1 MVASRKGKRM
11 KVYKKPFL
19 ITIVLFALMMQV
31 ILEKQVDFLGYI
43 DELFAVASIIYIFK
57 SMKLKKEMATPL
69 SIMVILILIGITGN
83 LVYNVQG
90 DVKAILMDIG
100 NMFKGFVSFLAVYRY
115 FDDNSQEEVRR
126 ITLRCLNRLCKILV
140 IPGVFLAILNLITD
154 IGMHTEYVYGMRA
167 FHYIFLRVGN
177 LNGVCAEILMI
188 LTANLDDA
196 RTEKQKRS
204 QVTFII
210 MTLLLMMSTLRSRA
224 FIYIALYIA
233 GYCFFVRGKRIKVKL
248 RYFLPAGVAGIYIGW
263 PKVQFYFLNSS
274 RTARAVLLR
283 YGIRTAVDYFPIG
296 AGFGTYGTYAAKA
309 YRSQLYSK
317 YNFSSFYGL
326 SEDFGGFLTDDYWP
340 AIIAEFGFFGAI
352 LMLGLIVSIFGTVLH
367 KTKSNAILRF
377 AALFGTCRLCIES
390 FVSSSFFHTSAVI
403 MLILTALVLP
413 CCDDDE
419 EQYTSNE
426 DL

>member
-1 MVASRKGKRM
+1 M
-11 KVYKKPFL
+11 KVYRKPFL
-19 ITIVLFALMMQV
+19 ITIVIFALMMQV
-31 ILEKQVDFLGYI
+31 ILEKNFGLLGYM
-43 DELFAVASIIYIFK
+43 DELAAVVSIAYIMSK
-57 SMKLKKEMATPL
+57 TKLKFSKKTAIPMFL
-69 SIMVILILIGITGN
+69 IVGLILVGMTGN
-83 LVYNVQG
+83 FVYSIQENIR
-90 DVKAILMDIG
+90 AILMDIG
-100 NMFKGFVSFLAVYRY
+100 NMFKGFVSFLAVYLY
-115 FDDNSQEEVRR
+115 FDDDSQEGVRK
-126 ITLRCLNRLCKILV
+126 ITLRYLNHLCKILV
-140 IPGVFLAILNLITD
+140 LPGVVLAILNLITD
-154 IGMHTEYVYGMRA
+154 IGMHTEYVYGLRA

-188 LTANLDDA
+188 FTANLDDVQ
-196 RTEKQKRS
+196 TEKQKRS
-204 QVTFII
+204 QIIFII

-233 GYCFFVRGKRIKVKL
+233 GYCFFVKGKRIKVKL
-248 RYFLPAGVAGIYIGW
+248 RYFFPAGVAGIYIGW

-274 RTARAVLLR
+274 RKARAVLLR

-309 YRSQLYSK
+309 YRSQLYSE

-352 LMLGLIVSIFGTVLH
+352 LMMGLIASIFGAVLH

-377 AALFGTCRLCIES
+377 AALFGICRLCIES

-413 CCDDDE
+413 CCDDE